1 MSGQLTRARLI
12 RYQPDGN
19 NLETG
24 KAITFDFNPETLTLK
39 VSTGQQQERSRRG
52 RQQVQN
58 VGATA
63 ATLSFEAIF
72 DTTRPKAHD
81 DVTRDSAAN
90 DDTALDVRVRTGP
103 IADLVA
109 TGTGSGGGQDNENAP
124 RRVRFQWGSILFD
137 GVITSHQET
146 FDYFAPSGV
155 PLRSKVQITL
165 SQQDFRY
172 EVSADQLARAAAA
185 TPPAT
190 ARDAA
195 TAQGADSLL
204 DLAPDDLAL
213 GFSAS
218 LQAGFSIDA
227 GVRLEAELGISADVG
242 LSLSAGIRLDASA
255 ALDVFGSAALSVG
268 AGLDVAG
275 VASAGF
281 SASAGVSAG
290 ASFSTGAGVLASA
303 SFSAGARVSVNAGGP
318 ASARV
323 SASAGVPAS
332 VGFSASAGDLGQA
345 GLAPL
350 APSAAT
356 APPGQTPP
364 ATSWAPDAPAPGSRA
379 AALAAVVN
387 SLRANG
393 AAAATEG
400 ARVAPLPIRGSPPT
414 VLPRTPR
421 ADNTIYATS
430 RLSAVT
436 AVSAE
441 PRPSWEAVLPL
452 TATTRQAPRPVYTA
466 RCCRHHGYGG
476 YSCQ

>member
-12 RYQPDGN
+12 RYQPDGT

-72 DTTRPKAHD
+72 DTTRPKAHE
-81 DVTRDSAAN
+81 DVAQGSQAN
-90 DDTALDVRVRTGP
+90 DDTSLDVRVRTGP

-109 TGTGSGGGQDNENAP
+109 TQADSGGGQNNERAP

-165 SQQDFRY
+165 SQQEFRY
-172 EVSADQLARAAAA
+172 EVSADQLARAA
-185 TPPAT
+185 TTTQPAT

-218 LQAGFSIDA
+218 PQAGFSINPS
-227 GVRLEAELGISADVG
+227 VKLEAELGISADIG

-275 VASAGF
+275 G
-281 SASAGVSAG
+281 ASAGVSA
-290 ASFSTGAGVLASA
+290 SA
-303 SFSAGARVSVNAGGP
+303 A
-318 ASARV
+318 
-323 SASAGVPAS
+323 AS
-332 VGFSASAGDLGQA
+332 VSTGDLGQA

-350 APSAAT
+350 SPSAVS

-364 ATSWAPDAPAPGSRA
+364 ATSWAPGAPAPGSQA

-421 ADNTIYATS
+421 ADNTIYAAS
-430 RLSAVT
+430 RLSAVA
-436 AVSAE
+436 AVRPD
-441 PRPSWEAVLPL
+441 PRPSWEAVPPL
-452 TATTRQAPRPVYTA
+452 AATTRTIARWADAA
-466 RCCRHHGYGG
+466 RCCRHHGYRG
-476 YSCQ
+476 CQCR